1 MKNFFF
7 FVLLLSCF
15 SLFSDQNKLE
25 ADQFQWGM
33 KNYLMILQKGMD
45 QCEEKG
51 YSYFKVEQYFI
62 KSSDGKELSFKDTIR
77 DTSGHPYKESTS
89 MYSATFYLYNEKP
102 FDTSYVD
109 VKKHIALKNLA
120 TGISPA
126 PISEVFEGIKLLQ
139 EIQDSP
145 TSVYVKFYTKNCAPC
160 EYLSH
165 LFQKLANENT
175 EEGKYLSV
183 DLDKNDELREFYQI
197 TARPTLLVFSKRGE
211 LTARCVGLADI
222 AQYIDTKLSE
232 PKTPHA
238 LCNYSN

>member
-1 MKNFFF
+1 MKKLCF
-7 FVLLLSCF
+7 FVSVLSCF
-15 SLFSDQNKLE
+15 PLFSHQNKPE
-25 ADQFQWGM
+25 IDQFQWGM

-102 FDTSYVD
+102 LDTSYVD
-109 VKKHIALKNLA
+109 VKKHIALKNLV
-120 TGISPA
+120 TGGSPA
-126 PISEVFEGIKLLQ
+126 PIKEVSESIKLLQ
-139 EIQDSP
+139 EIQDCP
-145 TSVYVKFYTKNCAPC
+145 TSVYVKFYTQNCPPC
-160 EYLSH
+160 EHFPY

-197 TARPTLLVFSKRGE
+197 TATPTLLVFNERGE
-211 LTARCVGLADI
+211 LVARCIGLTDI

-232 PKTPHA
+232 PKAPHE
-238 LCNYSN
+238 